1 MLLPTERQQQVF
13 DFIQSYI
20 DNNGYPPTLREI
32 CAHLGVS
39 GTLSAMRHLD
49 ALEKKG
55 YLKRDSG
62 SRGIALTSPATA
74 SASLPVAGTVRAGAL
89 TPAVEDITGYIS
101 VDRMLLHGGKFFL
114 RVLGDSMIDACI
126 CDGDLVLVRPQPIA
140 DNRDIVVAMVEGETT
155 LKRFF
160 RETDHIRLQPE
171 NPGMAAIIIP
181 EGSSDV
187 AIIGTVVGV
196 YRDLG

>member
-1 MLLPTERQQQVF
+1 MFLPTARQQQVL
-13 DFIQSYI
+13 DFIQSCV

-39 GTLSAMRHLD
+39 GTLSAMRHLE

-55 YLKRDSG
+55 FIKRDPG
-62 SRGIALTSPATA
+62 SRGIAITSPTTD
-74 SASLPVAGTVRAGAL
+74 SASLPIVGTVRAGAL
-89 TPAVEDITGYIS
+89 SPAVEDITGYIS
-101 VDRMLLHGGKFFL
+101 VDRALLHGGKFFL
-114 RVLGDSMIDACI
+114 RVQGESMINACI
-126 CDGDLVLVRPQPIA
+126 CDKDLVLVRPQPVA
-140 DNRDIVVAMVEGETT
+140 DNQDIVVAMVEGETT

-160 RETDHIRLQPE
+160 RENGTIRLQPE
-171 NPGMAAIIIP
+171 NSNMAAIVIP

-187 AIIGTVVGV
+187 TIIGRVVGV